1 MNVYFGDMEPLE
13 MRDPELENR
22 LRECKTDEEKD
33 KIIMENVL
41 LKLCILAIAVVILI
55 FVAVVMGA
63 IIYLFE

>member
-41 LKLCILAIAVVILI
+41 LKLCILVIAVVLLI

>member
-41 LKLCILAIAVVILI
+41 LKLYILVIAVVLLI

>member
-22 LRECKTDEEKD
+22 LRECKTDEEKN

-41 LKLCILAIAVVILI
+41 LKLCILVIAVVLLI